1 MLTQSVGEPPS
12 LGLTMAFKK
21 GKIKELE
28 KFLNTH
34 MTLSCSLLSHPKDG
48 IAKGAIVTESHFRE
62 SKKGSEGR
70 GTIYSNILEMR
81 FMLNSKTPITN
92 LFIYH
97 HSM

>member
-34 MTLSCSLLSHPKDG
+34 MTLSCSLLSHLKDG
-48 IAKGAIVTESHFRE
+48 
-62 SKKGSEGR
+62 KGSEGR